1 MDNWQNFKLRMED
14 IFRKPVYQL
23 DEYPLLDGEKHPFAM
38 ICPGGGYAIISNA
51 MEGAPI
57 AKKLNERGY
66 AAFVLRYRCR
76 QQAHFPAPMDDLAR
90 ALRDVLSRQQEL
102 GIKAEHYSVWGAS
115 AGGHLAATFGTCS
128 MGWEH
133 YHLPRPEALIL
144 SYPVIT
150 MGKEG
155 HAETRKNLLG
165 TNPDQAMIEQT
176 SVEKQITK
184 AYPATFIW
192 YGKADTE
199 VSPKNSLLLKAE
211 LDKKNI
217 ANRLIAY
224 DHVGHGVG
232 LGENTECARWFDEAV
247 QFWKDVS

>member
-1 MDNWQNFKLRMED
+1 
-14 IFRKPVYQL
+14 
-23 DEYPLLDGEKHPFAM
+23 
-38 ICPGGGYAIISNA
+38 
-51 MEGAPI
+51 
-57 AKKLNERGY
+57 
-66 AAFVLRYRCR
+66 
-76 QQAHFPAPMDDLAR
+76 
-90 ALRDVLSRQQEL
+90 
-102 GIKAEHYSVWGAS
+102 
-115 AGGHLAATFGTCS
+115 